1 MGGDE
6 RKGGG
11 LCVKKKKKTLST
23 SSVITFQG
31 CYLTTQMLSLNV
43 IITVLHFVK
52 RERKLAKAKINVS
65 LF

>member
-1 MGGDE
+1 MGGDD
-6 RKGGG
+6 RKWGG
-11 LCVKKKKKTLST
+11 LCVKKKKALSA

-52 RERKLAKAKINVS
+52 GERKLAKAKINVS

>member
-1 MGGDE
+1 M
-6 RKGGG
+6 
-11 LCVKKKKKTLST
+11 CKKKKTLST

>member
-1 MGGDE
+1 MG
-6 RKGGG
+6 RAV
-11 LCVKKKKKTLST
+11 CKKKKALSA

-52 RERKLAKAKINVS
+52 GERKLAKAKINVS